1 MAEKATH
8 QPPEQG
14 DLFMCNMVGLPVKDD
29 LATMDLPVFSLS
41 KNKDLEIRE
50 YRRGNRTVKVIPSS
64 VGAATIYDKDLLIYA
79 TSQIVE
85 ARNRGLQVSRTV
97 VIESGSFLTATKRSD
112 GRASYERLHD
122 MLMRLKGTFMETNI
136 ETGGVRQTEG
146 FGFIEN
152 YSILSERKRT
162 AKTAAKQKTSAVV
175 EITRVMKFSITLSEW
190 MFNGIV
196 NNEILTASEQYY
208 DLSSGIDRRLYEI
221 ARRHCGAQPMWKV
234 NIDLLGEKLGTKR
247 TRAKLRDEIR
257 STIKAD
263 LLPEY
268 HIALDTNQNPD
279 HVVFYTRDN
288 RRFFQELIRIDGL
301 TWYEGLERYIPPA
314 MLAPS
319 EKTAQRRFTKTSS

>member
-1 MAEKATH
+1 MART
-8 QPPEQG
+8 PDTTPEQG
-14 DLFMCNMVGLPVKDD
+14 DLFLCNMTGLPVKDD

-50 YRRGNRTVKVIPSS
+50 YRRGNRTLKVIPSS
-64 VGAATIYDKDLLIYA
+64 VGSATIYDKDLLIYA

-85 ARNRGLQVSRTV
+85 ARNRGLPVSRTV
-97 VIESGSFLTATKRSD
+97 AIDSGAFLSATKRSD
-112 GRASYERLHD
+112 GGAAYERIHD

-136 ETGGVRQTEG
+136 ETGGVRQADG

-162 AKTAAKQKTSAVV
+162 IKAPSKGKTPAVV
-175 EITRVMKFSITLSEW
+175 EVTRIMKFSITLSDW

-208 DLSSGIDRRLYEI
+208 ELSSGIDRRLYEI
-221 ARRHCGAQPMWKV
+221 ARRHCGAQPLWKI

-247 TRAKLRDEIR
+247 TRAKLRDDIR

-263 LLPEY
+263 PLPEY
-268 HIALDTNQNPD
+268 HIALDTHQNPD
-279 HVVFYTRDN
+279 HVVFYTRDS
-288 RRFFQELIRIDGL
+288 RKLSQELIRINGL
-301 TWYEGLERYIPPA
+301 SWYEGLERYVHPSMLPPSPA
-314 MLAPS
+314 KP
-319 EKTAQRRFTKTSS
+319 RRFTKAQE